1 MLQSKLFEEGSMSED
16 KTVEILKNAI
26 LLEKR
31 GHAFYA
37 KVAEQASTEAVKQF
51 FSLMAEEELAH
62 VSILS
67 EQFKNHR
74 AGKKFTAV
82 ASAADAAF
90 KTASSILTQD
100 LKRQISAADYEAAAI
115 AAAMSMEKNAIQV
128 YSRRA
133 AEALD
138 ATEKSFYEWLA
149 KWETEHL
156 NFLSRLDREITEAIW
171 HDNNFWPF

>member
-1 MLQSKLFEEGSMSED
+1 MNED

-31 GHAFYA
+31 GQAFYA
-37 KVAEQASTEAVKQF
+37 KVAEQASTDSVKQF
-51 FSLMAEEELAH
+51 FSLMAEEESTH
-62 VSILS
+62 VRILS
-67 EQFKNHR
+67 EQFRNHHS
-74 AGKKFTAV
+74 GKKFTPVSA
-82 ASAADAAF
+82 AADAAF
-90 KTASSILTQD
+90 KTAASILTPD
-100 LKRQISAADYEAAAI
+100 LKRQISAADYEAAAV

-133 AEALD
+133 AEAQD

-156 NFLSRLDREITEAIW
+156 NFLSRLDKEITEAIW
-171 HDNNFWPF
+171 HDNHFWPF

>member
-1 MLQSKLFEEGSMSED
+1 MLRSKLIQEDSMNED

-37 KVAEQASTEAVKQF
+37 KVAQQASTESVKQF
-51 FSLMAEEELAH
+51 FSLMAEEEVTH
-62 VSILS
+62 VNILS

-74 AGKKFTAV
+74 AGKKFTPG
-82 ASAADAAF
+82 ASAAAAAF

-133 AEALD
+133 VEAQD
-138 ATEKSFYEWLA
+138 ATEKTFYEWLA

-156 NFLSRLDREITEAIW
+156 NFLSRLDKEITEAIW
-171 HDNNFWPF
+171 YDNSFWPF

>member
-1 MLQSKLFEEGSMSED
+1 MNED
-16 KTVEILKNAI
+16 KTLEILKNAI

-37 KVAEQASTEAVKQF
+37 KVAQQTSAEAVKQF
-51 FSLMAEEELAH
+51 FSLMAEEELNH
-62 VSILS
+62 VRVLS

-74 AGKKFTAV
+74 AGKKFTPG
-82 ASAADAAF
+82 ASAADATF
-90 KTASSILTQD
+90 KTAASILTQD

-128 YSRRA
+128 YASRA
-133 AEALD
+133 AEAQD

-156 NFLSRLDREITEAIW
+156 NFLSRLDKEITEAIW
-171 HDNNFWPF
+171 YDNAFWPF

>member
-1 MLQSKLFEEGSMSED
+1 MNED

-31 GHAFYA
+31 GYAFYA
-37 KVAEQASTEAVKQF
+37 KVAQQASSEAVKQF
-51 FSLMAEEELAH
+51 FSLMAEEELTH
-62 VSILS
+62 VRILS

-74 AGKKFTAV
+74 SGKKFTPG

-90 KTASSILTQD
+90 KTASRILTPD

-115 AAAMSMEKNAIQV
+115 AAAMSMEQNAIQV
-128 YSRRA
+128 YSHRA
-133 AEALD
+133 AEAQD

-149 KWETEHL
+149 KWEGEHL
-156 NFLSRLDREITEAIW
+156 KFLSQLDKEITEAIW
-171 HDNNFWPF
+171 YDNNFWPF

>member
-1 MLQSKLFEEGSMSED
+1 MNED
-16 KTVEILKNAI
+16 RTVEILKNAI

-37 KVAEQASTEAVKQF
+37 KVAQQASAAAVKQF
-51 FSLMAEEELAH
+51 FSLMAEEELTH
-62 VSILS
+62 VRVLS

-74 AGKKFTAV
+74 AGKKFTPA
-82 ASAADAAF
+82 APAADAAF
-90 KTASSILTQD
+90 KTAANILTPD

-115 AAAMSMEKNAIQV
+115 AAAMSMEQNAIQV

-133 AEALD
+133 AEARD
-138 ATEKSFYEWLA
+138 AAEKGFYEWLA
-149 KWETEHL
+149 KWEGEHL
-156 NFLSRLDREITEAIW
+156 NFLARLDKEITEAIW